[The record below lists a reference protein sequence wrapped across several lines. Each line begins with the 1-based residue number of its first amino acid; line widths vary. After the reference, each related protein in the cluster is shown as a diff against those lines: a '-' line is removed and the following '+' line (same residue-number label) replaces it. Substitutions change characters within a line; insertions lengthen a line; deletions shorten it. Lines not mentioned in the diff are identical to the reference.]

1 MKKTAREKAVL
12 LMVDM
17 QKAFVEPEAA
27 LCIDGAKATVPACAR
42 AVREARELGVRLIWI
57 RRNYREDFS
66 DMEIPRREMLMARG
80 IRGVLAPGST
90 GVNSEQEPDGLV
102 RLPDDEMIIKP
113 RFSAFFRTD
122 LDDRLSAAEID
133 TVLIAGTT
141 TPNCIRTTCFD
152 AISLDYNVIVLE
164 PCCSS
169 MTNEIQDMN
178 MADMERAGA
187 AVFRGASLKDIIL

>member
-1 MKKTAREKAVL
+1 MKKTAPEKAVL

-42 AVREARELGVRLIWI
+42 AVDEARDLGVRVIWVK
-57 RRNYREDFS
+57 RNYREDFS

-80 IRGVLAPGST
+80 IRGVLAPGSE
-90 GVNSEQEPDGLV
+90 GVNSEQEPDGLA
-102 RLPDDEMIIKP
+102 RRPDEEIIIKP

-122 LDDRLSAAEID
+122 LDERLRAAEID

-152 AISLDYNVIVLE
+152 AISLDYHVVVLE

-169 MTNEIQDMN
+169 MTDAIQDLN

-187 AVFRGASLKDIIL
+187 FVFRGASLKDLIL